1 MRVPDMG
8 LTASSFRFS
17 QPILASAEPAPP
29 VARRLRRLR
38 RLRLL
43 TTGQDDRRY
52 TGQVHCR
59 RPAMWH
65 KTMGVQA
72 VQQLTSELRVG
83 RVTRSASKNV
93 SALSR
98 CSDGA

>member
-1 MRVPDMG
+1 MRVPAMG

-59 RPAMWH
+59 RPSIRH
-65 KTMGVQA
+65 KPRDFVIGPLVER
-72 VQQLTSELRVG
+72 LKLRLYRRNFV
-83 RVTRSASKNV
+83 RTVYLWAW
-93 SALSR
+93 LSR
-98 CSDGA
+98 